1 MNELFDTIIVFFV
14 FRFFFYILEV
24 WWNGDERKMDIK
36 CIALDL
42 DRTTLNAQGKLS
54 KANEEAI
61 RKAVAKGI
69 HVCIASGR
77 AFDTLP
83 QDVVSIP
90 GIEYA
95 ITSNGAAVYRIQ
107 DKQCLRSYVLTE
119 QSVKKILELTKDF
132 PVTYEGFIRGTAY
145 AAKEYIE
152 DPVKFGATEHAV
164 AYVQSTRHLQDDIV
178 SFLKQHDDELDS
190 MDIVVKDEAQ
200 KQKVIEVLKAEV
212 EDIYITSSIS
222 QLVEI
227 SYKDAGKRSGVKFI
241 TEYLGLNPK
250 QVAAFGDADNDIDML
265 EYAGCGI
272 AMENAS
278 NGLLAVADV
287 VTLHHDRDGV
297 AYALKN
303 ILKCID

>member
-1 MNELFDTIIVFFV
+1 
-14 FRFFFYILEV
+14 
-24 WWNGDERKMDIK
+24 MDIK

-241 TEYLGLNPK
+241 TEYLGLQPE

>member
-1 MNELFDTIIVFFV
+1 
-14 FRFFFYILEV
+14 
-24 WWNGDERKMDIK
+24 MDIK

-164 AYVQSTRHLQDDIV
+164 AYEQSTRHLQDDIV

>member
-1 MNELFDTIIVFFV
+1 
-14 FRFFFYILEV
+14 
-24 WWNGDERKMDIK
+24 MDIK

-164 AYVQSTRHLQDDIV
+164 AYVKSPRHLQDDIV

>member
-1 MNELFDTIIVFFV
+1 
-14 FRFFFYILEV
+14 
-24 WWNGDERKMDIK
+24 MDIK

-119 QSVKKILELTKDF
+119 QSVIKILELTKDF

-164 AYVQSTRHLQDDIV
+164 AYVKSTRHLQDDIV

-200 KQKVIEVLKAEV
+200 KQKVIEVLRAEV

-278 NGLLAVADV
+278 NGLLAVADA

>member
-1 MNELFDTIIVFFV
+1 
-14 FRFFFYILEV
+14 
-24 WWNGDERKMDIK
+24 MDIK

-212 EDIYITSSIS
+212 KDIYITSSIS

>member
-1 MNELFDTIIVFFV
+1 
-14 FRFFFYILEV
+14 
-24 WWNGDERKMDIK
+24 MDIK

-200 KQKVIEVLKAEV
+200 KQKVIEVLKAVV

-278 NGLLAVADV
+278 NGLLAVADA

>member
-1 MNELFDTIIVFFV
+1 
-14 FRFFFYILEV
+14 
-24 WWNGDERKMDIK
+24 MDIK

-164 AYVQSTRHLQDDIV
+164 VYVQSTRHLQDDIV

-278 NGLLAVADV
+278 NGLLAVADA

>member
-1 MNELFDTIIVFFV
+1 
-14 FRFFFYILEV
+14 
-24 WWNGDERKMDIK
+24 MDIK

-119 QSVKKILELTKDF
+119 LSVKKILELTKDF

>member
-1 MNELFDTIIVFFV
+1 
-14 FRFFFYILEV
+14 
-24 WWNGDERKMDIK
+24 MDIK

-278 NGLLAVADV
+278 NGLLAVSHA

>member
-1 MNELFDTIIVFFV
+1 
-14 FRFFFYILEV
+14 
-24 WWNGDERKMDIK
+24 MDIK

-212 EDIYITSSIS
+212 EEKNLNTEIEVKAEVEDIYITSSIS

>member
-1 MNELFDTIIVFFV
+1 
-14 FRFFFYILEV
+14 
-24 WWNGDERKMDIK
+24 MDIK

-164 AYVQSTRHLQDDIV
+164 AYVQSTRRLQDDIV

-278 NGLLAVADV
+278 NGLLAVADA

>member
-1 MNELFDTIIVFFV
+1 
-14 FRFFFYILEV
+14 
-24 WWNGDERKMDIK
+24 MDIK

-178 SFLKQHDDELDS
+178 SFLNQHYDELDS

-272 AMENAS
+272 AMENES

>member
-1 MNELFDTIIVFFV
+1 
-14 FRFFFYILEV
+14 
-24 WWNGDERKMDIK
+24 MDIK

-152 DPVKFGATEHAV
+152 DPVKFGATEYAV

>member
-1 MNELFDTIIVFFV
+1 
-14 FRFFFYILEV
+14 
-24 WWNGDERKMDIK
+24 MDIK

-145 AAKEYIE
+145 KAKEYIE

-164 AYVQSTRHLQDDIV
+164 AYVKSTRHLQDDIV

>member
-1 MNELFDTIIVFFV
+1 
-14 FRFFFYILEV
+14 
-24 WWNGDERKMDIK
+24 MDIK

-61 RKAVAKGI
+61 HKAVAKGI

-278 NGLLAVADV
+278 NGLLAVADA

>member
-1 MNELFDTIIVFFV
+1 
-14 FRFFFYILEV
+14 
-24 WWNGDERKMDIK
+24 MDIK

-61 RKAVAKGI
+61 RKAIAKGI

-178 SFLKQHDDELDS
+178 SFLKRHDDELDS

-241 TEYLGLNPK
+241 TEYLGLQPE

-278 NGLLAVADV
+278 KGLLAVADA

-297 AYALKN
+297 SYALKN

>member
-1 MNELFDTIIVFFV
+1 
-14 FRFFFYILEV
+14 
-24 WWNGDERKMDIK
+24 MDIK

-61 RKAVAKGI
+61 RKAIAKGI

-212 EDIYITSSIS
+212 QDIYITSSIS

-241 TEYLGLNPK
+241 TEYLGLQPE

-278 NGLLAVADV
+278 KGLLAVADA

-297 AYALKN
+297 SYALKN

>member
-1 MNELFDTIIVFFV
+1 
-14 FRFFFYILEV
+14 
-24 WWNGDERKMDIK
+24 MDIK

-132 PVTYEGFIRGTAY
+132 PVTYEGFISGTAY

-278 NGLLAVADV
+278 NGLLAVADA

>member
-1 MNELFDTIIVFFV
+1 MN
-14 FRFFFYILEV
+14 
-24 WWNGDERKMDIK
+24 IK

-69 HVCIASGR
+69 YVCIASGR

-132 PVTYEGFIRGTAY
+132 PVTYEGFIRGTTY

-278 NGLLAVADV
+278 NGLLAVADA

>member
-1 MNELFDTIIVFFV
+1 
-14 FRFFFYILEV
+14 
-24 WWNGDERKMDIK
+24 MDIK

-250 QVAAFGDADNDIDML
+250 QVSAFGDADNDIDML

>member
-1 MNELFDTIIVFFV
+1 
-14 FRFFFYILEV
+14 
-24 WWNGDERKMDIK
+24 MDIK

-61 RKAVAKGI
+61 RKAVVKGI

-119 QSVKKILELTKDF
+119 QSVKKILELTEDF

>member
-1 MNELFDTIIVFFV
+1 
-14 FRFFFYILEV
+14 
-24 WWNGDERKMDIK
+24 MDIK

-164 AYVQSTRHLQDDIV
+164 AYVKSTRHLQDDIV

-278 NGLLAVADV
+278 NGLLVVADV

>member
-1 MNELFDTIIVFFV
+1 MPWHMCSLP
-14 FRFFFYILEV
+14 
-24 WWNGDERKMDIK
+24 DI
-36 CIALDL
+36 C
-42 DRTTLNAQGKLS
+42 
-54 KANEEAI
+54 
-61 RKAVAKGI
+61 
-69 HVCIASGR
+69 
-77 AFDTLP
+77 
-83 QDVVSIP
+83 
-90 GIEYA
+90 
-95 ITSNGAAVYRIQ
+95 
-107 DKQCLRSYVLTE
+107 
-119 QSVKKILELTKDF
+119 
-132 PVTYEGFIRGTAY
+132 
-145 AAKEYIE
+145 
-152 DPVKFGATEHAV
+152 
-164 AYVQSTRHLQDDIV
+164 QDDIV

-297 AYALKN
+297 AYA
-303 ILKCID
+303 

>member
-1 MNELFDTIIVFFV
+1 
-14 FRFFFYILEV
+14 
-24 WWNGDERKMDIK
+24 MDIK

-69 HVCIASGR
+69 YVCIASGR

-250 QVAAFGDADNDIDML
+250 QVVAFGDADNDIDML

-278 NGLLAVADV
+278 NGLLAVADA

>member
-1 MNELFDTIIVFFV
+1 
-14 FRFFFYILEV
+14 
-24 WWNGDERKMDIK
+24 MDIK

-278 NGLLAVADV
+278 NGTVLVADV
-287 VTLHHDRDGV
+287 VTLHHDRT
-297 AYALKN
+297 ALPM
-303 ILKCID
+303 L

>member
-1 MNELFDTIIVFFV
+1 
-14 FRFFFYILEV
+14 
-24 WWNGDERKMDIK
+24 MDIK

-250 QVAAFGDADNDIDML
+250 QVAAFGDADNDIDMR
-265 EYAGCGI
+265 EYAGGGI

>member
-1 MNELFDTIIVFFV
+1 
-14 FRFFFYILEV
+14 
-24 WWNGDERKMDIK
+24 MDIK

-164 AYVQSTRHLQDDIV
+164 AYVQSTRHWQDDIV

>member
-1 MNELFDTIIVFFV
+1 
-14 FRFFFYILEV
+14 
-24 WWNGDERKMDIK
+24 MDIK

-212 EDIYITSSIS
+212 QDIYITSSIS

-241 TEYLGLNPK
+241 TEYLGLQPE

-278 NGLLAVADV
+278 KGLLAVADA

-297 AYALKN
+297 SYALKN

>member
-1 MNELFDTIIVFFV
+1 
-14 FRFFFYILEV
+14 
-24 WWNGDERKMDIK
+24 MDIK

-164 AYVQSTRHLQDDIV
+164 AYVQSTRHLQDDIA

-200 KQKVIEVLKAEV
+200 KQKVIKVLKAEV

-287 VTLHHDRDGV
+287 VTLHHDMDGV

>member
-1 MNELFDTIIVFFV
+1 M
-14 FRFFFYILEV
+14 
-24 WWNGDERKMDIK
+24 
-36 CIALDL
+36 
-42 DRTTLNAQGKLS
+42 
-54 KANEEAI
+54 
-61 RKAVAKGI
+61 
-69 HVCIASGR
+69 
-77 AFDTLP
+77 
-83 QDVVSIP
+83 
-90 GIEYA
+90 
-95 ITSNGAAVYRIQ
+95 
-107 DKQCLRSYVLTE
+107 
-119 QSVKKILELTKDF
+119 
-132 PVTYEGFIRGTAY
+132 
-145 AAKEYIE
+145 
-152 DPVKFGATEHAV
+152 

-178 SFLKQHDDELDS
+178 SFLKQHADELDS

-278 NGLLAVADV
+278 KGLLAVADA

>member
-1 MNELFDTIIVFFV
+1 
-14 FRFFFYILEV
+14 
-24 WWNGDERKMDIK
+24 MDIK

-145 AAKEYIE
+145 AAKECIQ

-278 NGLLAVADV
+278 NGLLAVADA